1 MEIIRYL
8 FWGVA
13 TTVANIVSY
22 YLFSQFIAGIFIPTT
37 IAWIISIIFAYV
49 TNTLFVFKEARL
61 KIKQF
66 VEFTLSRLSTLVIEI
81 ILMYVLVNLIF
92 IDDMIAKIVVN
103 VVVII
108 LNYVISK
115 LFVFKKKNN

>member
-13 TTVANIVSY
+13 TTVVNVVSY
-22 YLFSQFIAGIFIPTT
+22 YLFSQFIEGIFIPTT

-49 TNTLFVFKEARL
+49 TNTLFVFKEDRL

-66 VEFTLSRLSTLVIEI
+66 VEFSISRLSTLVIEI

-92 IDDMIAKIVVN
+92 IDDMIAKIAVN
-103 VVVII
+103 VVVIV

>member
-13 TTVANIVSY
+13 TTVVNIVSY
-22 YLFSQFIAGIFIPTT
+22 YLFSQFIVGIFIPTT

-49 TNTLFVFKEARL
+49 TNTLFVFKETRL

-92 IDDMIAKIVVN
+92 IDDMIAKIVAN

-115 LFVFKKKNN
+115 LFVFKK